1 MTAILITII
10 NLVYYV
16 LVILI
21 FARVILS
28 WVNIGSYQLQH
39 LVWRLTEPL
48 LGPVRRRLPATAGMD
63 FSPFLVLLIAY
74 FVRIVLIRLLL

>member
-48 LGPVRRRLPATAGMD
+48 LCPVRRRLPATAGMD